1 MTKNI
6 FALIELICL
15 EALVSTQVTNQN
27 VQTMFVLKDKKYPKM
42 VMVWIAISRS
52 GSPSVNSTIYI
63 ECLEKSLLPFIQE
76 HHADS
81 NYIFCSDLAGAHY
94 SGLTEKWYHENVNF
108 VTKHLNPPNVPQA
121 RPKEICWGCLAQKVY
136 DRGWQAK
143 TEDQLI
149 NRIKSKLKEFDSSY
163 VESLMKGVKAKVKS
177 IGQNG
182 VYSLYK
188 K

>member
-1 MTKNI
+1 M
-6 FALIELICL
+6 
-15 EALVSTQVTNQN
+15 
-27 VQTMFVLKDKKYPKM
+27 
-42 VMVWIAISRS
+42 
-52 GSPSVNSTIYI
+52 
-63 ECLEKSLLPFIQE
+63 LPFIQE

-81 NYIFCSDLAGAHY
+81 NYIFWPDLAGAHY

-108 VTKHLNPPNVPQA
+108 VPKHLNSPNDLQA
-121 RPKEICWGCLAQKVY
+121 RPIENFWGCLAQKVY
-136 DRGWQAK
+136 DGGWQAK

-182 VYSLYK
+182 VYSLYEK
-188 K
+188 